1 MERKT
6 KLKNFYIKN
15 GTCYYFDDIIKT
27 ENFDFNILL
36 EEKLYGSILIYDVM
50 YKTLIGGKPLRFIFN
65 KVDGFIEDYGGSK
78 YLALFGSKKY
88 NSIFNRM
95 TKSSISYVVSHNYA

>member
-1 MERKT
+1 
-6 KLKNFYIKN
+6 
-15 GTCYYFDDIIKT
+15 
-27 ENFDFNILL
+27 
-36 EEKLYGSILIYDVM
+36 M
-50 YKTLIGGKPLRFIFN
+50 YKTLIDGKPLRLIFN

-95 TKSSISYVVSHNYA
+95 KFLIE